1 MVQRLDNIQQDLRNQ
16 IKTRTL
22 SSISSSFLSAGFMGC
37 YLVAFLWG
45 AARLHEGTIT
55 YGMMI
60 AFIQLVGQ
68 IQGPFRDMSR
78 FIPIFVNA
86 FYSRR
91 TSHAIRR
98 DSFGKTSEEI
108 RIGSPS
114 GIRFHQVSYACRQGR
129 PPHTAKDFTYD
140 FPPGSHTAVIGGN
153 RCRENDFNRLMLSLI
168 HPTAE
173 KSYYTTTM
181 AGNPNAMQ
189 VPCPTSPTSPRKYPL

>member
-1 MVQRLDNIQQDLRNQ
+1 MVVQTLEQQSVMVQRLDNIQQDLRNQ
-16 IKTRTL
+16 IKTRTRF

-86 FYSRR
+86 FTAGERLMQL
-91 TSHAIRR
+91 
-98 DSFGKTSEEI
+98 EEI
-108 RIGSPS
+108 PLEKHPEER
-114 GIRFHQVSYACRQGR
+114 VDE
-129 PPHTAKDFTYD
+129 TALL
-140 FPPGSHTAVIGGN
+140 V
-153 RCRENDFNRLMLSLI
+153 
-168 HPTAE
+168 
-173 KSYYTTTM
+173 
-181 AGNPNAMQ
+181 
-189 VPCPTSPTSPRKYPL
+189 